1 MDESV
6 VDFAELGFLRVAAVA
21 PRVHIADPVA
31 NAREVIGHL
40 EALREAGVSLA
51 LFPELGLTGYT
62 AEDLF
67 FDASLL
73 QGTLEALA
81 RIVDCPVP
89 IAAVVGLPWRS
100 PDSRLFNCAA
110 VIGGGRV
117 AGLVPKTALPNHG
130 EFYER
135 RWFASGRGV
144 DLEVSSDFGA
154 LRLCPNQ
161 LFELGGHRF
170 AVELCE
176 DLWSPQPPGAAHSLA
191 GADIVLSLSASNEL
205 VNKAD
210 YRRDL
215 VRMASGA
222 WVSGYLYAGAGVT
235 ESTKDLVFGGHLLA
249 AENGVLLAESER
261 FGLDGAELIVDFDL
275 EKLRHDRMRNK
286 TFADSPRPRGHH
298 LSAVAVA
305 PSPLRD
311 LRRAPDPHPF
321 VPKDEAVFDARA
333 REVLAIQSAG
343 LSRRMRG
350 AGVER
355 LVLGTS
361 GGLDS
366 TLALLVCLD
375 ALGRL
380 GLPTE
385 NLQALSLPGPGTSAH
400 TRATVAQ
407 LADATAISC
416 SEISIS
422 EAVSEHLKTLDH
434 EARDDV
440 VFENV
445 QARQR
450 TQLLFNT
457 ANQIGGLLV
466 GTGDLS
472 ELALGWC
479 TYNADHMASYNVNAG
494 VPKTL
499 VAYLIRWYA
508 SHRADA
514 PLAEA
519 LHRVLD
525 TPISPELLP
534 PADEDGGISQRT
546 ESIIGPFELHDFF
559 LYHYVR
565 GGASPE
571 KIVALAGLA
580 FAGRYEPSE
589 VKRWL
594 KVFFERFFAQQ
605 FKRTT
610 LPAGPKVG
618 TVSLSP
624 RGDWRMPDEAEASRL
639 IAAIDSLPETH

>member
-21 PRVHIADPVA
+21 PRVHIADPQA

-40 EALREAGVSLA
+40 EALRDLGASLA

-67 FDASLL
+67 FDSSLL
-73 QGTLEALA
+73 KGVAEALA
-81 RIVDCPVP
+81 LIVDCPVP

-100 PDSRLFNCAA
+100 PDGRLFNCAA
-110 VIGGGRV
+110 VIGGGKV

-135 RWFASGRGV
+135 RWFASGRDV
-144 DLEVSSDFGA
+144 DLEVDSELGP

-191 GADIVLSLSASNEL
+191 GAELVLNLSASNEL
-205 VNKAD
+205 VSKAD

-215 VRMASGA
+215 VRMSSGA
-222 WVSGYLYAGAGVT
+222 WVCGYLYAGAGVT

-261 FGLDGAELIVDFDL
+261 FGLDGAELVVDFDL
-275 EKLRHDRMRNK
+275 DRLRHDRMQNK
-286 TFADSPRPRGHH
+286 TFADSPRPQGHR
-298 LSAVAVA
+298 SAGVAVA
-305 PSPLRD
+305 PPRLTR
-311 LRRAPDPHPF
+311 LRRIPDPHPF
-321 VPKDEAVFDARA
+321 VPNDEAIFDARA

-375 ALGRL
+375 ALGQL
-380 GLPTE
+380 GLPTA
-385 NLQALSLPGPGTSAH
+385 NLQALSLPGPGTSEH
-400 TRATVAQ
+400 TRETVAQ
-407 LADATAISC
+407 LAAATAISC
-416 SEISIS
+416 REIPIS
-422 EAVSEHLKTLDH
+422 KAVSEQLGSLAH

-457 ANQIGGLLV
+457 ANQVGGLLV

-508 SHRADA
+508 SHRAGA
-514 PLAEA
+514 TLARA
-519 LHRVLD
+519 LQRVLD

-534 PADEDGGISQRT
+534 AEDGGGISQRT

-565 GGASPE
+565 NGAAPE
-571 KIVALAGLA
+571 KIFALAGLA
-580 FAGRYEPSE
+580 FAGRYEGKE
-589 VKRWL
+589 LKRWL
-594 KVFFERFFAQQ
+594 KVFFQRFFGQQ

-624 RGDWRMPDEAEASRL
+624 RGDWRMPDEAQASRL
-639 IAAIDSLPETH
+639 IAAIDRLPEID

>member
-1 MDESV
+1 MDSV
-6 VDFAELGFLRVAAVA
+6 VDFAELGFLRAAGVA
-21 PRVHIADPVA
+21 PKVRIADPLA
-31 NAREVIGHL
+31 NAREVVGHL
-40 EALREAGVSLA
+40 EALREADVSVA

-73 QGTLEALA
+73 KGSVEALA
-81 RIVDCPVP
+81 LIVEAKVP
-89 IAAVVGLPWRS
+89 IVAVVGLPWRS
-100 PDSRLFNCAA
+100 PDGRLFNCAA
-110 VIGGGRV
+110 VVGGGQI

-144 DLEVSSDFGA
+144 DLEVESEFGVV
-154 LRLCPNQ
+154 RLCPNQ
-161 LFELGGHRF
+161 LFRLGGHRF

-191 GADIVLSLSASNEL
+191 GAELLLNLSASNEL
-205 VNKAD
+205 VSKAD

-222 WVSGYLYAGAGVT
+222 WVCGYLYAGAGVT

-249 AENGVLLAESER
+249 AENGVLLAESDR
-261 FGLDGAELIVDFDL
+261 FGLNGAELIVEFDL
-275 EKLRHDRMRNK
+275 EKLRHDRMQNK
-286 TFADSPRPRGHH
+286 TFADSPRPEGHR
-298 LSAVAVA
+298 SAAVAVA
-305 PSPLRD
+305 PPRLER
-311 LRRAPDPHPF
+311 LRRTPDPHPF

-375 ALGRL
+375 ALEQL
-380 GLPTE
+380 GLPTG
-385 NLQALSLPGPGTSAH
+385 NLEALSLPGPGTSEH
-400 TRATVAQ
+400 TRTTVAQ
-407 LADATAISC
+407 LAAATAISW
-416 SEISIS
+416 SEVSIS
-422 EAVSEHLKTLDH
+422 EAVSEQLKQLAH

-450 TQLLFNT
+450 TQVLFNT
-457 ANQIGGLLV
+457 ANKVGGLLV

-508 SHRADA
+508 SHRASA
-514 PLAEA
+514 ALAEA
-519 LHRVLD
+519 LQRVLD

-534 PADEDGGISQRT
+534 PEDGGGGISQRT

-565 GGASPE
+565 CGAAPE
-571 KIVALAGLA
+571 KIAALADLA
-580 FAGRYEPSE
+580 FAGRYERSE

-594 KVFFERFFAQQ
+594 KVFFQRFFDQQ

-639 IAAIDSLPETH
+639 IAAIDRLPDTH

>member
-1 MDESV
+1 MDSA
-6 VDFAELGFLRVAAVA
+6 VDFAELGFLRAAGVS
-21 PRVHIADPVA
+21 PKVRIADPLA
-31 NAREVIGHL
+31 NAREVVGHL
-40 EALREAGVSLA
+40 EALHQADVSVA

-73 QGTLEALA
+73 KGALEALA
-81 RIVDCPVP
+81 LIVEAQVPVVA
-89 IAAVVGLPWRS
+89 IVGLPWRS
-100 PDSRLFNCAA
+100 PDGRLFNCAA
-110 VIGGGRV
+110 VVGDGQV

-144 DLEVSSDFGA
+144 DLEVDSGFGA

-161 LFELGGHRF
+161 LFRLGGCRF

-176 DLWSPQPPGAAHSLA
+176 DLWSPQPPGAVHSLA
-191 GADIVLSLSASNEL
+191 GAELVLNLSASNEL
-205 VNKAD
+205 VSKAD

-222 WVSGYLYAGAGVT
+222 WVCGYLYAGAGVT

-261 FGLDGAELIVDFDL
+261 FGLNGAELIVDFDL
-275 EKLRHDRMRNK
+275 ERLRHDRMQNK
-286 TFADSPRPRGHH
+286 TFADSPRPEGHR
-298 LSAVAVA
+298 STPVVFA
-305 PSPLRD
+305 PPRLTR

-321 VPKDEAVFDARA
+321 VPKDEAVFNARA

-350 AGVER
+350 AGAER

-375 ALGRL
+375 ALERL

-385 NLQALSLPGPGTSAH
+385 NLNALSLPGPGTSEH
-400 TRATVAQ
+400 TRTTVAQ
-407 LADATAISC
+407 LVAATTISWR
-416 SEISIS
+416 EISIS
-422 EAVSEHLKTLDH
+422 ELVCEQLRQLAH
-434 EARDDV
+434 EARNDV

-450 TQLLFNT
+450 TQMLFNM
-457 ANQIGGLLV
+457 ANKTGGLLV

-514 PLAEA
+514 ALAEA
-519 LHRVLD
+519 LQRVHD

-534 PADEDGGISQRT
+534 PEDGDGGISQRT

-565 GGASPE
+565 GGAAPE
-571 KIVALAGLA
+571 KIAALAGLA
-580 FAGRYEPSE
+580 FAERYGRPE

-594 KVFFERFFAQQ
+594 KVFFQRFFGQQ

-624 RGDWRMPDEAEASRL
+624 RGDWRMPDEAEAARL
-639 IAAIDSLPETH
+639 IAAIDGLPDNH

>member
-1 MDESV
+1 MDESA

-40 EALREAGVSLA
+40 EALRDAGVSLA

-67 FDASLL
+67 FDSSLL
-73 QGTLEALA
+73 KGVAEALA
-81 RIVDCPVP
+81 LIVDCPVP

-135 RWFASGRGV
+135 RWFASGQGV
-144 DLEVSSDFGA
+144 DLEVESDFGA

-191 GADIVLSLSASNEL
+191 GAELVLNLSASNEL

-275 EKLRHDRMRNK
+275 DKLRHDRMRNK
-286 TFADSPRPRGHH
+286 TFADSPRPQGHRS
-298 LSAVAVA
+298 SAVAVA
-305 PSPLRD
+305 PSPLPD

-380 GLPTE
+380 GLPTD
-385 NLQALSLPGPGTSAH
+385 NLQALSLPGPGTSEH

-407 LADATAISC
+407 LAAATAISWR
-416 SEISIS
+416 EISIS
-422 EAVSEHLKTLDH
+422 EAVSEHLRTLDH

-534 PADEDGGISQRT
+534 PEDEDGGISQRT

-565 GGASPE
+565 GGAAPE

-594 KVFFERFFAQQ
+594 KVFFQRFFAQQ

-624 RGDWRMPDEAEASRL
+624 RGDWRMPDEAQASRL

>member
-21 PRVHIADPVA
+21 PRVYIADPEA
-31 NAREVIGHL
+31 NAREVVGHL
-40 EALREAGVSLA
+40 EALRDAGASLA

-67 FDASLL
+67 FDSSLL
-73 QGTLEALA
+73 KGVAEGLAL
-81 RIVDCPVP
+81 IVDCPVP

-100 PDSRLFNCAA
+100 PDGRLFNCAA
-110 VIGGGRV
+110 VIGGGQV

-144 DLEVSSDFGA
+144 DLEVDSEFGP

-176 DLWSPQPPGAAHSLA
+176 DLWSPRPPGAVHSLA
-191 GADIVLSLSASNEL
+191 GAELVLNLSASNEL
-205 VNKAD
+205 VSKAD

-222 WVSGYLYAGAGVT
+222 WVCGYLYAGAGVT

-249 AENGVLLAESER
+249 AENGVLLAEGER

-275 EKLRHDRMRNK
+275 GRLRHDRMQNK
-286 TFADSPRPRGHH
+286 TFADSPRPQGHRNA
-298 LSAVAVA
+298 AVAV
-305 PSPLRD
+305 PPPRLER
-311 LRRAPDPHPF
+311 LRRIPDPHPF
-321 VPKDEAVFDARA
+321 VPKDEAIFDARA

-380 GLPTE
+380 GLPTA
-385 NLQALSLPGPGTSAH
+385 NLQALSLPGPGTSEH

-407 LADATAISC
+407 LAAATAISC
-416 SEISIS
+416 REIPIS
-422 EAVSEHLKTLDH
+422 TAVSEQLGNLAH

-450 TQLLFNT
+450 TGLLFNT
-457 ANQIGGLLV
+457 ANQVGGLLV

-508 SHRADA
+508 SHRASA
-514 PLAEA
+514 ALAEA
-519 LHRVLD
+519 LQRVLD

-534 PADEDGGISQRT
+534 AEDGSGISQRT

-565 GGASPE
+565 NGAAPE
-571 KIVALAGLA
+571 KILALAGLA
-580 FAGRYEPSE
+580 FAGRYEGKE
-589 VKRWL
+589 LKRWL
-594 KVFFERFFAQQ
+594 KVFFQRFFAQQ

-624 RGDWRMPDEAEASRL
+624 RGDWRMPDEAQASRL
-639 IAAIDSLPETH
+639 VAAIDRLPETH

>member
-1 MDESV
+1 MAST
-6 VDFAELGFLRVAAVA
+6 VDFADLGFLRVAAVA
-21 PRVHIADPVA
+21 PRVHIADPAA
-31 NAREVIGHL
+31 NAREVVGHL
-40 EALREAGVSLA
+40 DALHGADVSLA

-67 FDASLL
+67 FDAHLL
-73 QGTLEALA
+73 KGTLEALA
-81 RIVDCPVP
+81 LIADCPVP
-89 IAAVVGLPWRS
+89 VTAVVGLPWRS
-100 PDSRLFNCAA
+100 PDGRLFNCAA
-110 VIGGGRV
+110 VVAGGQV

-135 RWFASGRGV
+135 RWFASGRGI
-144 DLEVSSDFGA
+144 DLEVDSDFGL

-161 LFELGGHRF
+161 LFQLGSHRF

-191 GADIVLSLSASNEL
+191 GAELVANLSASNEL
-205 VNKAD
+205 VSKAD

-222 WVSGYLYAGAGVT
+222 WVCGYLYAGAGVT

-249 AENGVLLAESER
+249 AENGVLLDESER

-275 EKLRHDRMRNK
+275 DRLRHDRMQNK
-286 TFADSPRPRGHH
+286 TFADSPRPQGHH
-298 LSAVAVA
+298 IAAVAVA
-305 PSPLRD
+305 PPRLD
-311 LRRAPDPHPF
+311 HLRRIPDPHPF

-333 REVLAIQSAG
+333 REVLAIQAAG

-375 ALGRL
+375 ALREL
-380 GLPTE
+380 DLPTE
-385 NLQALSLPGPGTSAH
+385 NLWALSLPGPGTSEH

-407 LADATAISC
+407 LAAATAIGWK
-416 SEISIS
+416 EISIS
-422 EAVSEHLKTLDH
+422 EAVSEQLRNLGH

-457 ANQIGGLLV
+457 ANQVGGLLV

-479 TYNADHMASYNVNAG
+479 TYNADHMASYNVNSG

-508 SHRADA
+508 SHRAGA
-514 PLAEA
+514 ALAQA
-519 LHRVLD
+519 LQRVLD

-534 PADEDGGISQRT
+534 PQDEGGGISQRT

-565 GGASPE
+565 GGAAPE

-580 FAGRYEPSE
+580 FAERYERSE

-594 KVFFERFFAQQ
+594 KVFFQRFFGQQ

-624 RGDWRMPDEAEASRL
+624 RGDWRMPDEAEATRL
-639 IAAIDSLPETH
+639 IAAIDRLPEAH

>member
-1 MDESV
+1 MDQSA
-6 VDFAELGFLRVAAVA
+6 VDFAELGFLRTAGVA
-21 PRVHIADPVA
+21 PKVRIADPLA
-31 NAREVIGHL
+31 NAREIVGHL
-40 EALREAGVSLA
+40 DALREADVSIA
-51 LFPELGLTGYT
+51 VFPELSLTGYT

-73 QGTLEALA
+73 QGALEALA
-81 RIVDCPVP
+81 LLVEAQAPVV
-89 IAAVVGLPWRS
+89 AVVGLPWRS
-100 PDSRLFNCAA
+100 PDGRLFNCAA
-110 VIGGGRV
+110 VVGGGQV

-135 RWFASGRGV
+135 RWFSSGRGV
-144 DLEVSSDFGA
+144 DLAVDSDFGR
-154 LRLCPNQ
+154 LRLYPNQ
-161 LFELGGHRF
+161 LFRLASHRF

-191 GADIVLSLSASNEL
+191 GAELVLNLSASNEL
-205 VNKAD
+205 VSKAA

-222 WVSGYLYAGAGVT
+222 WVCGYLYAGAGVT

-261 FGLDGAELIVDFDL
+261 FAIDGAELIVDFDL
-275 EKLRHDRMRNK
+275 GKLAHDRMQNK
-286 TFADSPRPRGHH
+286 TFADSPRPQDHCVA
-298 LSAVAVA
+298 AVGVA
-305 PSPLRD
+305 PPC
-311 LRRAPDPHPF
+311 LRRLLATPDPHPF
-321 VPKDEAVFDARA
+321 VPKDEAIFDARA

-350 AGVER
+350 AGAER
-355 LVLGTS
+355 LVLGLS

-375 ALGRL
+375 ALGHL

-385 NLQALSLPGPGTSAH
+385 NLQALSLPGPGTSEH
-400 TRATVAQ
+400 TRATVTQ
-407 LADATAISC
+407 LAEATAVSW
-416 SEISIS
+416 SEIPIS
-422 EAVSEHLKTLDH
+422 ETVAEQLRQLDH

-450 TQLLFNT
+450 TQLLFNM
-457 ANQIGGLLV
+457 ANKVGGLLV

-508 SHRADA
+508 SHRAGLN
-514 PLAEA
+514 LAEA
-519 LHRVLD
+519 LQRVLD

-565 GGASPE
+565 GGAAPE
-571 KIVALAGLA
+571 KIAALAGLA
-580 FAGRYEPSE
+580 FAGRYEGSE
-589 VKRWL
+589 LKHWL
-594 KVFFERFFAQQ
+594 KVFFRRFFSQQ

-639 IAAIDSLPETH
+639 IAAIDRLADTR

>member
-1 MDESV
+1 MDRSA
-6 VDFAELGFLRVAAVA
+6 VDFAELGYLRAAAVA
-21 PRVHIADPVA
+21 PKVHLADPLA

-40 EALREAGVSLA
+40 EALHQAGVSLA
-51 LFPELGLTGYT
+51 LFPELALTGYT
-62 AEDLF
+62 AEDLL
-67 FDASLL
+67 FDSSLL
-73 QGTLEALA
+73 QGVEEALA
-81 RIVDCPVP
+81 LVARCGLPVT
-89 IAAVVGLPWRS
+89 AVVGLPWRS

-110 VIGGGRV
+110 VVGGGAV

-135 RWFASGRGV
+135 RWFTSGRGV
-144 DLEVSSDFGA
+144 DLEADSEFGP

-161 LFELGGHRF
+161 LFRLGGHRF

-191 GADIVLSLSASNEL
+191 GAELLLNLSASNEL
-205 VNKAD
+205 VSKAD

-222 WVSGYLYAGAGVT
+222 WVCGYLYAGAGVT

-249 AENGVLLAESER
+249 AENGVLLGESER

-275 EKLRHDRMRNK
+275 EKLRHDRMQNK
-286 TFADSPRPRGHH
+286 TFADSPRPQGHR
-298 LSAVAVA
+298 STAVAVA
-305 PSPLRD
+305 PPRLGG
-311 LRRAPDPHPF
+311 LRRTPDPHPF

-343 LSRRMRG
+343 LCRRMRG
-350 AGVER
+350 AGVEQ

-375 ALGRL
+375 ALGQL
-380 GLPTE
+380 GLPAE
-385 NLQALSLPGPGTSAH
+385 NLQALSLPGPGTSEH

-407 LADATAISC
+407 LAAATAVSWR
-416 SEISIS
+416 EISIA
-422 EAVSEHLKTLDH
+422 EAVSLHLRDLAH

-457 ANQIGGLLV
+457 ANQVGGLLV

-508 SHRADA
+508 GHRAD
-514 PLAEA
+514 EA
-519 LHRVLD
+519 LAAALQRVLE

-534 PADEDGGISQRT
+534 PGDEDGGISQRT

-565 GGASPE
+565 GGAAPE
-571 KIVALAGLA
+571 KIFVLANLA

-594 KVFFERFFAQQ
+594 KVFFQRFFSQQ

-639 IAAIDSLPETH
+639 IAAIERLA